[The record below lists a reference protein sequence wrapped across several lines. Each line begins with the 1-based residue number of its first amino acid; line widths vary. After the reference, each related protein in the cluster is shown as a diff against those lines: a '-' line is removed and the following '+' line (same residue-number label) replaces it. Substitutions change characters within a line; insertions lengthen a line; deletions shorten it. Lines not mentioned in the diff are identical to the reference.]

1 MKREGY
7 HVSRWKER
15 ELEHPSYVPGGKPE
29 GQWSWGG
36 REVKGAE
43 RGRGL
48 GDARRVLTK
57 NGESSGAGK
66 MSLQQKYG
74 PKGGM
79 K

>member
-1 MKREGY
+1 MSQGGKREIWNTPHIICAWRKTRGA
-7 HVSRWKER
+7 V
-15 ELEHPSYVPGGKPE
+15 EL
-29 GQWSWGG
+29 G

-48 GDARRVLTK
+48 GGARRVLTK